1 MDSLF
6 MADKIEINGTIHI
19 DTAEAA
25 KRLKVTR
32 KRVLEF
38 ITQERLEAVYLNGYY
53 IPESELA
60 KVKDRK
66 PGRPA
71 SAPNK
76 KSTKK

>member
-1 MDSLF
+1 MS
-6 MADKIEINGTIHI
+6 DKVEINGQVHI

-25 KRLKVTR
+25 RRLKVTP

-38 ITQERLEAVYLNGYY
+38 IAQERLYAVYMNGYY

-60 KVKDRK
+60 KVKSRK

-71 SAPNK
+71 K
-76 KSTKK
+76 KR